1 MEATICDRFC
11 LRGNIV
17 GHPDKHGEIVEV
29 HGDKGEPPYLVRF
42 SDGQTRLLF
51 PGPDAVIEHVPR
63 QRRGK

>member
-1 MEATICDRFC
+1 
-11 LRGNIV
+11 
-17 GHPDKHGEIVEV
+17 V